1 MGEWVG
7 ELGALVRTGGWVSV
21 PLVGVSLVLWFMA
34 TLRLLALRRGFSGDV
49 PARVRQ
55 SLRTGPQAH
64 PRGVV
69 DRYLEGA
76 LGALTNAHACQHDL
90 ERIVEVE
97 RERIRD
103 YGLVLTAFVT
113 VAPLLGLL
121 GTVSGM
127 VEMFSSMQG
136 IALTHATEQTVAG
149 GISVALVST
158 QLGLAIGVPGLVA
171 SRLLARRESRRAR
184 ELAQAHSVLVEL
196 RRVPP

>member
-1 MGEWVG
+1 MA
-7 ELGALVRTGGWVSV
+7 ELAVELRTLLQTAGWVSA

-34 TLRLLALRRGFSGDV
+34 TMRLLALRRGFSGEV
-49 PARVRQ
+49 PQRVRAA
-55 SLRTGPQAH
+55 LRRGPTERPHGA
-64 PRGVV
+64 V
-69 DRYLEGA
+69 DRYLHGA
-76 LGALTNAHACQHDL
+76 LGALQNPHACQHDL

-127 VEMFSSMQG
+127 VEMFASMQSA
-136 IALTHATEQTVAG
+136 ALTRATEQTVAG

-158 QLGLAIGVPGLVA
+158 QLGLIIGVPGLIA
-171 SRLLARRESRRAR
+171 SRLLARRERRRAR
-184 ELAQAHSVLVEL
+184 ELAEAHSVLVGL
-196 RRVPP
+196 REVPP

>member
-1 MGEWVG
+1 MA
-7 ELGALVRTGGWVSV
+7 ELAVELRALLQTGGWVSV

-34 TLRLLALRRGFSGDV
+34 TLRLLVLRRGFSGEV
-49 PARVRQ
+49 PDRVRRA
-55 SLRTGPQAH
+55 LRAPPSRPG
-64 PRGVV
+64 GVV
-69 DRYLEGA
+69 DRYLAAA
-76 LGALTNAHACQHDL
+76 LRALESPNACQHDL

-97 RERIRD
+97 REKIRD

-127 VEMFSSMQG
+127 VEMFASMQSS
-136 IALTHATEQTVAG
+136 ALARATEQTVAG

-158 QLGLAIGVPGLVA
+158 QLGLVIGVPGLIA

-184 ELAQAHSVLVEL
+184 ELAQAHSVLVGLAE
-196 RRVPP
+196 VPP